1 MAKKPKVIYH
11 WYKNII
17 SDYQDDQKNGK
28 FLGQKVYEYDKD
40 SAEVTKELKVHII
53 KPDNMGSSMIIDEK
67 MIGHKYSVIISNEQ
81 TGKIA
86 LLLDTMKPELIGQA
100 IQLFDVKSLNKV
112 ENVCSDMSPMMKKI
126 IKQYMPNATNTIDKY
141 HVIKQVIDALNGE
154 RLKIKRDIRIS
165 SEVNKDNPNGWTDI
179 EFLEKC
185 RYWIYIRKSNQSQE
199 QKEYLEKLYQKFPT
213 LKQAVELTEEIRSWY
228 DNKNIGQ
235 QQLQL
240 EKLLDRWLV
249 KIEQSKLSTFK
260 FVIKLFEKHHDQII
274 GYFKHGHTSAKGENL
289 NGRIQRFLLNSYG
302 TRDRDFFFYR
312 VQVYFS

>member
-1 MAKKPKVIYH
+1 
-11 WYKNII
+11 
-17 SDYQDDQKNGK
+17 
-28 FLGQKVYEYDKD
+28 
-40 SAEVTKELKVHII
+40 
-53 KPDNMGSSMIIDEK
+53 
-67 MIGHKYSVIISNEQ
+67 
-81 TGKIA
+81 
-86 LLLDTMKPELIGQA
+86 
-100 IQLFDVKSLNKV
+100 
-112 ENVCSDMSPMMKKI
+112 MSPMMKKI

-289 NGRIQRFLLNSYG
+289 NGRIHKCKR
-302 TRDRDFFFYR
+302 
-312 VQVYFS
+312 